1 MILRPTQVLRPPAS
15 SSGFFPLWKGLMPLG
30 DVGGKGAGLSRCRI
44 TLGLDVPLPVPAW
57 GAGVRLRPRR
67 NSVWGAFL
75 LLLAESQFSPNSARI
90 GSSLPS
96 PNLNCSPPGERLSVY
111 LVWLKSPS
119 QGSLSC
125 SDPTSKGSL
134 LSSSA
139 KQQGIY
145 CGAGPEGIEGIQ
157 QRSVL
162 PGGDTSGFLG
172 SGPRGLLSHLAP
184 ASQGATPSLREKARQ
199 TRPTPGGVSGS
210 LRWL

>member
-1 MILRPTQVLRPPAS
+1 MYHCLFQ
-15 SSGFFPLWKGLMPLG
+15 LG
-30 DVGGKGAGLSRCRI
+30 EPVGG
-44 TLGLDVPLPVPAW
+44 
-57 GAGVRLRPRR
+57 RLRRS
-67 NSVWGAFL
+67 SVWGAFL

-125 SDPTSKGSL
+125 SDPTSKRSL

-145 CGAGPEGIEGIQ
+145 CRVPARPGAGPEGMEGIQ
-157 QRSVL
+157 QPSVL

-172 SGPRGLLSHLAP
+172 SVPRGLLSDIAP
-184 ASQGATPSLREKARQ
+184 ASQGASPSRREKARQ

-210 LRWL
+210 P